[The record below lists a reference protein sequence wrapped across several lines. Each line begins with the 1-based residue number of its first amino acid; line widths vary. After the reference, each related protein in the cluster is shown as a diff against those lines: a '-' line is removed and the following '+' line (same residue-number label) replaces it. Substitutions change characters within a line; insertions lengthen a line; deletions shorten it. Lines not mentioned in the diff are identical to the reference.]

1 MVVQVLLALQRHSAH
16 VALVEH
22 GLRCLWGLSSHAD
35 NRTALMPAVPTVLA
49 ALAANGDHA
58 GVCQAALACLR
69 SLAAR
74 ADNRAPLGPALQ
86 QVSKEASRV
95 CTRFRGGGGGKLWM
109 ALPLDALRS
118 ACALVSPPPVPSSRD
133 CACTTTQLCCSRR
146 WAHSA
151 A

>member
-86 QVSKEASRV
+86 QVSKEASPLLHMIHV
-95 CTRFRGGGGGKLWM
+95 GGGGASCGWHCHWM
-109 ALPLDALRS
+109 HCVRRALS
-118 ACALVSPPPVPSSRD
+118 
-133 CACTTTQLCCSRR
+133 
-146 WAHSA
+146 
-151 A
+151 